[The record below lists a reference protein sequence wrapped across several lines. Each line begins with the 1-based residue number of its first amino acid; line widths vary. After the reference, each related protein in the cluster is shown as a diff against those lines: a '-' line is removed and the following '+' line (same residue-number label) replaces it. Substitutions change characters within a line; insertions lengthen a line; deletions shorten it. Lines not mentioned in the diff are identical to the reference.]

1 MSRSRATL
9 ATGIAAG
16 IAANYW
22 LLEGLLADRTDTAG
36 GWVSDL
42 GARSE
47 STGWIFDLLDVGA
60 GALLL
65 AFALLVRASPAA
77 RGPALRWGSVALVVT
92 GVCSLIDGVFPLS
105 CAESLPGSC
114 ELDYDAV
121 DLVHIAETFVA
132 IAATVAAFALL
143 AAGFL
148 SDREP
153 RLRRL
158 GMITAVAGTLW
169 VLCNLMMGGSYL
181 IDDLESVRGTF
192 HRASQVILGA
202 WLIALAMGLSGIRI
216 PRGAKPSPGL
226 GRIDGDGEATE
237 QVRLS

>member
-9 ATGIAAG
+9 ATGVAAG

-22 LLEGLLADRTDTAG
+22 LLEGLLADRTDAAG

-65 AFALLVRASPAA
+65 AFALLVRPSLTA
-77 RGPALRWGSVALVVT
+77 RGRALRWGSIALVVT

-121 DLVHIAETFVA
+121 DLVHVAETFVA
-132 IAATVAAFALL
+132 IVATIAAFGLL
-143 AAGFL
+143 AAGFICGE
-148 SDREP
+148 DQ

-158 GMITAVAGTLW
+158 GMVTATAGVLW
-169 VLCNLMMGGSYL
+169 ILCNLIMGGSYL
-181 IDDLESVRGTF
+181 VVDLESVRGIF
-192 HRASQVILGA
+192 HRGSQVILGA
-202 WLIALAMGLSGIRI
+202 WLIALAIGLSGLRV

-237 QVRLS
+237 PVRLS